1 MSLEQ
6 YTMKMY
12 AFSRS
17 LLLMMREI
25 QNEDTMVKIFEK
37 IEEHIAMFNRT
48 ARESNSVRCRGI
60 YKELDMFIEKEKP
73 PEVVCRAGCAACCGQ
88 YVAVSRDEARHLVH
102 VAKAKGID
110 IDWDRAKRQA
120 HVPEGEWHHLPL
132 SDQPCVF
139 LDAATRQ
146 CRVYFDRPL
155 ACRKYF
161 VVSDPKLCDINT
173 NRDTLVAVWPQVDSE
188 IVATAWMT
196 VAGCESLPKALL
208 EEVGE

>member
-6 YTMKMY
+6 YTMKLY
-12 AFSRS
+12 TFSRS
-17 LLLMMREI
+17 LLLMLREVTS
-25 QNEDTMVKIFEK
+25 EDTLVSIFEK
-37 IEEHIAMFNRT
+37 IEEHIAMFHRT

-60 YKELDMFIEKEKP
+60 YKELDMLIEQEKP
-73 PEVVCRAGCAACCGQ
+73 PEVVCRAGCSACCGQ
-88 YVAVSRDEARHLVH
+88 YVAVSRNEARHLVH
-102 VAKAKGID
+102 VAKATGID
-110 IDWDRAKRQA
+110 IDWDRAHRQA
-120 HVPEGEWHHLPL
+120 HVSEEEWRNLPR

-139 LDAATRQ
+139 LDPATQR

-161 VVSDPKLCDINT
+161 VVSDPQLCDINT
-173 NRDTLVAVWPQVDSE
+173 NCDTLVAVWPQVDAE

-208 EEVGE
+208 EEVDE